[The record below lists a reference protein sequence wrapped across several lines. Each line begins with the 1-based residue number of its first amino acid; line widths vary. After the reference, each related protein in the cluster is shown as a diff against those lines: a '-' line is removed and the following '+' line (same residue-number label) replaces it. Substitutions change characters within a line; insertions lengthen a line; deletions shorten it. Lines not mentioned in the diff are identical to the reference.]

1 METLKKAGS
10 PYPGLLALL
19 IRPAAFNPPL
29 ASSSSSNRLSKPLTG
44 NNRRSMPCLPHC
56 GADTGCSAWPPP
68 GTGRGTGFGPC
79 WFTQHLVVSI
89 APDKQRAA
97 SSEQAM
103 LARLTP
109 QTWSSPPHSTGVCRH
124 RPWTPWLQ
132 LHVGDRGCSLLRARR
147 QSRRFKQLSRNRVEM
162 SGNEARWGFATS
174 VGSRKQGSGT
184 GVVPHEPPAPGSSQQ
199 PMAEPLNP

>member
-1 METLKKAGS
+1 M
-10 PYPGLLALL
+10 
-19 IRPAAFNPPL
+19 IRPVAFNPPS

-44 NNRRSMPCLPHC
+44 NNRRSMPCLPRC

-79 WFTQHLVVSI
+79 WFTQHPMVSI
-89 APDKQRAA
+89 APDKQRRAESAA
-97 SSEQAM
+97 AT

-132 LHVGDRGCSLLRARR
+132 LHVGDRGCSLVRARR
-147 QSRRFKQLSRNRVEM
+147 RSRRFTQLSRNRVEI
-162 SGNEARWGFATS
+162 SRNEVRWGFATS
-174 VGSRKQGSGT
+174 AGSRKQGSGT
-184 GVVPHEPPAPGSSQQ
+184 GRRCTGHLPLGATGGPWSS
-199 PMAEPLNP
+199 P